1 MTVEVE
7 AYQRKGCGEVLAV
20 RRWHGGGGLSK
31 RLRDA
36 AMRRVLRCRRA
47 VPRRAVPC
55 GGEELCAE
63 EMKRREE
70 EGECSGEEKSLPP
83 LPYLFREA
91 RRRLRLT
98 VPRSPHRGPET
109 AARGAT

>member
-7 AYQRKGCGEVLAV
+7 AYRRKGCGEVLAV
-20 RRWHGGGGLSK
+20 RRGCGGGGLSK

-47 VPRRAVPC
+47 VPRRAVLC

-63 EMKRREE
+63 EMKRSEE
-70 EGECSGEEKSLPP
+70 EDECSGGKGFTPTP
-83 LPYLFREA
+83 LFI
-91 RRRLRLT
+91 
-98 VPRSPHRGPET
+98 
-109 AARGAT
+109 